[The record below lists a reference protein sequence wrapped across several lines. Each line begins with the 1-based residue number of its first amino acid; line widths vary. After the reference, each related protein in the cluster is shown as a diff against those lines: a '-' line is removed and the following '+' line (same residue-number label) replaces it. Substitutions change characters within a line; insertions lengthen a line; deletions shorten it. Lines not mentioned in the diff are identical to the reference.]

1 MRRLIWLFPI
11 LILSSVAKADY
22 LTELELRLQD
32 SNNDYRSNLEEETD
46 GKLLGATVY
55 FSPVTTE
62 NVPIAEAGFLSR
74 QSSLGIDYIDLDT
87 DYKYVGFFSG
97 SNGVESEKGK
107 LLSGR
112 FVLTGSELILGM
124 DIGQVEVKY
133 DNNGFLYDSDIDI
146 IDLSIGWYLTDMS
159 ALTLGIGRLLD
170 ETEYLYAFIGSD
182 VFYKTEEETTSI
194 LVDYK
199 HVFSLYGG
207 SYISINGGIVL
218 SETTDDSSESYLA
231 IQESVAVD
239 WYPNESFS
247 VGFDMEYINYDSD
260 DFNYD
265 YYEDATELSYSLN
278 TRYYFNEKVGL
289 SASLGKNRTSDD
301 DGTIFDGNSF
311 SLGLH
316 INI

>member
-1 MRRLIWLFPI
+1 M

-22 LTELELRLQD
+22 VTELELLLQD
-32 SNNDYRSNLEEETD
+32 SNNDYGNNLEEESD
-46 GKLLGATVY
+46 GKLLRATVY

-87 DYKYVGFFSG
+87 DYKYAGFFSD
-97 SNGVESEKGK
+97 SNGSESENGK

-112 FVLTGSELILGM
+112 FVLTGSELILGV

-159 ALTLGIGRLLD
+159 ALTFGIGRTID
-170 ETEYLYAFIGSD
+170 ETEYQGIFSGFDFRI
-182 VFYKTEEETTSI
+182 EEETTSI

-207 SYISINGGIVL
+207 SYIGINGGIVL
-218 SETTDDSSESYLA
+218 SETTDDSSDSYLA

-239 WYPNESFS
+239 WYPNERFS
-247 VGFDMEYINYDSD
+247 IGFDMEYINYDSD

-265 YYEDATELSYSLN
+265 YYEDVTELSYSLN
-278 TRYYFNEKVGL
+278 TRYYFNEKIGL
-289 SASLGKNRTSDD
+289 SASLGKNRTSDN
-301 DGTIFDGNSF
+301 DGTIFDGNSV